1 MIVHNTVV
9 QCIYFFYTKNVKITN
24 QYQFCKRAN
33 CKGNFL
39 TRIIKRHTNP
49 AHPITLKH
57 FAPSYNFIFCLPE
70 QGQGPIVVVSSILQ
84 ISLNQLP
91 FL

>member
-1 MIVHNTVV
+1 MSKLQTNINFVKEQTVRV
-9 QCIYFFYTKNVKITN
+9 T
-24 QYQFCKRAN
+24 
-33 CKGNFL
+33 L
-39 TRIIKRHTNP
+39 WLIKRHTNP

-84 ISLNQLP
+84 VSLNQLP
-91 FL
+91 FLQSGQIEDDT